1 MTYEQLM
8 REPQHLLLKC
18 ISGSNAYNLNIPG
31 SDTDYKGIFVLP
43 QQELY
48 GMQYTPQVANET
60 NDEVYF
66 EIGRFMELLCK
77 NNPNIL
83 ELLSTGGANTLF
95 RHPLMD
101 LIRPEDYLSRLCFDT
116 FAGYAKTQISKARG
130 LNKKINKPVAKER
143 MGVLN
148 FCYVLDGNG
157 SLPLTEWLQT
167 NNLRQQDCGLT
178 CLDHFRD
185 TYLLFHGHDI
195 PLKGIVSGESA
206 DDVQLTSIPK
216 GIRHRAVMTF
226 NKDGYSVY
234 CREYKEYGIW
244 LEKRNEMRYQATMD
258 HGKQY
263 DAKHMMHTMRLL
275 QMAEEIGKG
284 QGVIVFRHDR
294 DFLLGIRSGKYE
306 FEELMAM
313 VEEKMKTLEGVYAAT
328 ALPAQPDEQK
338 AEDVL
343 RKIRTA
349 FYAHA

>member
-31 SDTDYKGIFVLP
+31 SDVDYKGIFVLP

-48 GMQYTPQVANET
+48 GMQYTPQVANAT
-60 NDEVYF
+60 NDEVYY

-83 ELLSTGGANTLF
+83 ELLSTGTANTLF

-101 LIRPEDYLSRLCFDT
+101 LVKPEDYLSALCFDT

-130 LNKKINKPVAKER
+130 LNKKINKPVARER
-143 MGVLN
+143 LGVLS
-148 FCYVLDGNG
+148 FCYVQDGAR
-157 SLPLTEWLQT
+157 SRPLLEWL
-167 NNLRQQDCGLT
+167 NDNGLRQQDCGLVR
-178 CLDHFRD
+178 LDHFRD
-185 TYLLFHGHDI
+185 TYLLYTG
-195 PLKGIVSGESA
+195 PGLVAKGIISGETA
-206 DDVQLTSIPK
+206 DDVQLSSIPK
-216 GIRHRAVMTF
+216 DMQHRTVMTF

-234 CREYKEYGIW
+234 CREYREYAIW
-244 LEKRNEMRYQATMD
+244 LEKRNELRYQATLD

-284 QGVIVFRHDR
+284 RGVTVYRHDR
-294 DFLLGIRSGKYE
+294 EFLLSIRSGKYE

-313 VEEKMKTLEGVYAAT
+313 VEEKMKTLKETYAHST
-328 ALPAQPDEQK
+328 LPTLPDEHK
-338 AEDVL
+338 AEKIL
-343 RKIRTA
+343 RQIRTT